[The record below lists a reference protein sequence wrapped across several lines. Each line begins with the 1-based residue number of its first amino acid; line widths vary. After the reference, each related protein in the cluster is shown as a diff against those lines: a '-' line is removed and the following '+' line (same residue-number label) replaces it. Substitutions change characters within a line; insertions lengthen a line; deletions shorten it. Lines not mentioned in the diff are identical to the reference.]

1 MATPN
6 RSALIA
12 RTLRVLKKHYKPA
25 PLPNERSLFEQ
36 LLFACLLEDS
46 LHETAEQVFDTFQRE
61 YYDWNEVRVS
71 TIRELSEVAKPLV
84 DHEAAA
90 ARLKQTLHSVF
101 ESVYQFDLES
111 LKKQNI
117 GQAVKRLQKLGGT
130 TPFTVAY
137 VTQMGLGGHAIP
149 VNRGL
154 LLAFHV
160 VGVISDSE
168 AAQGA
173 VPGLE
178 RAISK
183 RRGVEAASLLHQ
195 LGVEVGRNP
204 YGQTA
209 RKLLLE
215 IAPDCKDRLPKRR
228 TRRAAPAAEKATPA
242 AKTKEA
248 APSHKPT
255 KKKSAASGAAGK
267 ATKKSKKTPPKRP
280 AVTKKTAQP
289 RKKTATKAKKK
300 HTGRRLTKS
309 KPR

>member
-6 RSALIA
+6 RSALIS
-12 RTLRVLKKHYKPA
+12 RTLRVLKKHFKPA
-25 PLPNERSLFEQ
+25 SPPKERSLFEH

-46 LHETAEQVFDTFQRE
+46 LHETAEQVFETFQRE
-61 YYDWNEVRVS
+61 YFDWNEVRVS
-71 TIRELSEVAKPLV
+71 TVRELSEVAKPLV
-84 DHEAAA
+84 DPGAAA
-90 ARLKQTLHSVF
+90 TRLKQTLHSVF

-154 LLAFHV
+154 LVAFRTI
-160 VGVISDSE
+160 GVISDSE
-168 AAQGA
+168 AAQGN

-183 RRGVEAASLLHQ
+183 SKGADSASLLHQ
-195 LGVEVGRNP
+195 LGVEVGRGP

-215 IAPDCKDRLPKRR
+215 IAPDCKDRLPKRQ
-228 TRRAAPAAEKATPA
+228 TRRSAPAAE
-242 AKTKEA
+242 E
-248 APSHKPT
+248 
-255 KKKSAASGAAGK
+255 KSAAKEDAAAASGKPAKKKAAARDAARKPVKKKKPPAKQPK
-267 ATKKSKKTPPKRP
+267 ATKK
-280 AVTKKTAQP
+280 TASP
-289 RKKTATKAKKK
+289 RKKTTTKAKKK